1 MGLVSF
7 INDLYTRKRWG
18 GGGDAYSSSAFLEG
32 SMQKF
37 TTLKCT
43 RNTRFY
49 STTINIFHAR
59 GNEERTGVQQK
70 FSFNIFIRVVFIHK
84 HNDGPF
90 VDRYL
95 GVPFNWLFQV
105 FGWNQTP
112 SNVSI
117 DLSLCRL
124 GLNNLYTEFFN
135 VFTFLF
141 ISNREK

>member
-1 MGLVSF
+1 MFF
-7 INDLYTRKRWG
+7 IQEKDG

-70 FSFNIFIRVVFIHK
+70 ISFNIFIRVVFIHK

-90 VDRYL
+90 GDRYL
-95 GVPFNWLFQV
+95 GVPFN
-105 FGWNQTP
+105 
-112 SNVSI
+112 
-117 DLSLCRL
+117 
-124 GLNNLYTEFFN
+124 
-135 VFTFLF
+135 
-141 ISNREK
+141 